1 MQIALSIL
9 NGQCGWLTFEIH
21 EMEWKKQL
29 ILTLQMIVSVMIA
42 VALLK
47 SNSDLI
53 QPVAF
58 LCLIIIAVKYGIKQ

>member
-1 MQIALSIL
+1 
-9 NGQCGWLTFEIH
+9 
-21 EMEWKKQL
+21 MEWKKQL
-29 ILTLQMIVSVMIA
+29 TLTLQMIVSIMIA

-58 LCLIIIAVKYGIKQ
+58 LCLVIIAIKYGLR

>member
-1 MQIALSIL
+1 MQIARNIP
-9 NGQCGWLTFEIH
+9 NGQCGWLIH

-58 LCLIIIAVKYGIKQ
+58 LCLIIIAVKYGLR

>member
-1 MQIALSIL
+1 MQIALSIR

-58 LCLIIIAVKYGIKQ
+58 LCLKIIAVKYGIKQ